1 MTCKKCRTLMYD
13 ILDEAI
19 SASALERVRRHLHRC
34 EKCRRFFQDEK
45 TWAGLV
51 RDSAS
56 LQGLHYRGGVP
67 SLTGGEAR
75 DPVGRT
81 RGLPPWVLSGRRRPS
96 DERPSRLRYLLWGIT
111 AGAVLVLMGLSGFF
125 LFRPHHDQSAG
136 VGASVRET
144 QADSAPRVQVISV
157 ELKGKPAKPYIYQT
171 PKASFIWIAPSKD
184 IGG

>member
-1 MTCKKCRTLMYD
+1 MTCKRCRIMMYD
-13 ILDEAI
+13 LLDEAL
-19 SASALERVRRHLHRC
+19 SASALERVRRHLRGC
-34 EKCRRFFQDEK
+34 EKCRRFFQNEK

-67 SLTGGEAR
+67 SIAGSEAR
-75 DPVGRT
+75 NPAWRT
-81 RGLPPWVLSGRRRPS
+81 KGLPPWILSARRRLS
-96 DERPSRLRYLLWGIT
+96 DERTSRLRYLLWGT
-111 AGAVLVLMGLSGFF
+111 AAGAVLVLIGLSGFLLF
-125 LFRPHHDQSAG
+125 LPHHDKAAG
-136 VGASVRET
+136 IGASIRET
-144 QADSAPRVQVISV
+144 LTDSAPRVQVISV